1 MPVIEVT
8 LVTGRTEAQL
18 RALIESITSAVE
30 TSIGA
35 PRENIRVLLREVPAT
50 HFAVGGVPLA
60 DTPRYHQTRP
70 AGDQSRTRTE
80 GSAT

>member
-30 TSIGA
+30 TSIDA

-60 DTPRYHQTRP
+60 DTPRYQPARP